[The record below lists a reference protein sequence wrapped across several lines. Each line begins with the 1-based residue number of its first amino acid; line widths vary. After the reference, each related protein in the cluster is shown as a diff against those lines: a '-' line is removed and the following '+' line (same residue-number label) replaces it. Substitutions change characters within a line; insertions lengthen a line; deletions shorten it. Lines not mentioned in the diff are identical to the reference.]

1 MKIARLEDIAP
12 GTATVVAISGA
23 AIALFNVEGEVKALD
38 DACIRCGSSLA
49 AGTLEVNVVHCSGC
63 DWFYDV
69 VSGCVGGVASL
80 RTRTVEVAVIGG
92 DIVLV
97 GVI

>member
-23 AIALFNVEGEVKALD
+23 TLALFNVEGEVKALD
-38 DACIRCGSSLA
+38 DVCIRCGSSLA